1 MGVLAKIVRNFWFCI
16 GLAVFSLFAL
26 WSAALEGET
35 VWIWIDVFCIVYWT
49 YAAYRTTKS
58 VHADDLPLTNE
69 QTLRLKIITRKFI
82 KDSEDILDEARNDK
96 SDNGEDKE
104 TDKKESS
111 DE

>member
-1 MGVLAKIVRNFWFCI
+1 MGILAKVLRNFWFCI

-58 VHADDLPLTNE
+58 THVNDLPLTNE

-82 KDSEDILDEARNDK
+82 KDSEAILDEAKNE
-96 SDNGEDKE
+96 SDGGKDKE